1 MAVPQNKQEL
11 LQAISSSYQQLRAE
25 LLTVPE
31 ERCRERSLQ
40 GHVKGTQMSVSDLV
54 AYLIGW
60 NELVLKWSHA
70 KARGEAVDFP
80 ERGFKW
86 NELWALA
93 QKFYAD
99 YADLS
104 YSELLTRLQD
114 VYGRIVELVGHCTD
128 QALYGAPWYKTYSQ
142 GRMIQF
148 NTASPYANARN
159 RLRQWKKANSLA

>member
-1 MAVPQNKQEL
+1 M
-11 LQAISSSYQQLRAE
+11 
-25 LLTVPE
+25 
-31 ERCRERSLQ
+31 
-40 GHVKGTQMSVSDLV
+40 
-54 AYLIGW
+54 
-60 NELVLKWSHA
+60 
-70 KARGEAVDFP
+70 
-80 ERGFKW
+80 
-86 NELWALA
+86 A